1 MLATVGVAEA
11 QDATSLPLR
20 GIGETGPATG
30 SPAGTGLG
38 MGTGLGTSTGT
49 STGTGTGLSPI
60 SVAPPRAPGSDPGY
74 QSSAGRRPV
83 RRPTTRRSRGPA
95 SAQVQLQTRPT
106 LGLPDSLATIQP
118 QLNGVPD
125 PPLLVPVIGPRKPTI
140 KRDEDSYAQLGIR
153 SGGMTYLPA
162 IGESIGYDTNPN
174 RTQSL
179 RRGSFVS
186 QTEAELGLQSDWSRH
201 ELKGQLRGAYDV
213 YTDNPEANRPEG
225 AGQIGLKL
233 DVTRDSFVQIDG
245 RFLIDTQR
253 PDSPDLNAAVRTR
266 PVIAT
271 EGASLGFTQRFNR
284 LIGTIQGTVDR
295 ADYEDARLSSGATL
309 DQGDRNLTQYG
320 LRGRLGYELTPGL
333 IPFVEIVGDTRE
345 YDRRVDD
352 SGFRRSSDGIGG
364 RVGTTFEITR
374 LLTGE
379 IAVGAIRRSY
389 EDPRLADLTSPL
401 LNAALT
407 WAVTPL
413 TTVRATAQATVDETT
428 VLNSNGVRTVRGTLE
443 VSHALR
449 RNVTLTAG
457 LTASDAEYNGVSIS
471 EQGFGA
477 LARVDYKLTRWL
489 GIRASYNYERLHSTF
504 AGSSYTANV
513 FLLGMRFTP

>member
-1 MLATVGVAEA
+1 MLTAVGVAMISTAWAQEA
-11 QDATSLPLR
+11 TPLLLR
-20 GIGETGPATG
+20 GIGDPGPATG
-30 SPAGTGLG
+30 AP
-38 MGTGLGTSTGT
+38 
-49 STGTGTGLSPI
+49 TGTGTNLGTGTGTMSSL
-60 SVAPPRAPGSDPGY
+60 APPRPPGADAGY
-74 QSSAGRRPV
+74 QSSAGRRPA
-83 RRPTTRRSRGPA
+83 RRPTTRRSRSPA

-106 LGLPDSLATIQP
+106 LGLADPVATIQP

-125 PPLLVPVIGPRKPTI
+125 PLLVPVIGPRKPRT
-140 KRDEDSYAQLGIR
+140 RPDEDAYAQLGIR

-225 AGQIGLKL
+225 AGQLGLKL
-233 DVTRDSFVQIDG
+233 DVTRDSFVQLDG

-266 PVIAT
+266 PIIAT

-284 LIGTIQGTVDR
+284 LIGTIQGTLDR
-295 ADYEDARLSSGATL
+295 ADYEDARLSSGVTL
-309 DQGDRNLTQYG
+309 DQSDRNLTQYG

-333 IPFVEIVGDTRE
+333 IPFVEVVADTRD
-345 YDRRVDD
+345 YDRRSDD
-352 SGFRRSSDGIGG
+352 LGFRRSSDGIGG

-389 EDPRLADLTSPL
+389 EDPRLRDLTSPL

-407 WAVTPL
+407 WALTPL
-413 TTVRATAQATVDETT
+413 TTVRATAQASVDETT
-428 VLNSNGVRTVRGTLE
+428 VLNANGVRTARGTLE

-457 LTASDAEYNGVSIS
+457 LTVSDAEYSGVAIT

>member
-1 MLATVGVAEA
+1 MLATVSVATVSIATISKAFA
-11 QDATSLPLR
+11 QDAPPLLLR
-20 GIGETGPATG
+20 GMSDPGPATG
-30 SPAGTGLG
+30 TPTGTGTNL
-38 MGTGLGTSTGT
+38 GTGLGTIPPPGS
-49 STGTGTGLSPI
+49 S
-60 SVAPPRAPGSDPGY
+60 APPRPPGSDPGY
-74 QSSAGRRPV
+74 QSSAGRRPA
-83 RRPTTRRSRGPA
+83 RRVTTRRSRSPA
-95 SAQVQLQTRPT
+95 SVQVQAQTRPT
-106 LGLPDSLATIQP
+106 LGLPDPIATTQP

-125 PPLLVPVIGPRKPTI
+125 PLLVPVVGPRRPRT
-140 KRDEDSYAQLGIR
+140 RPDDDSYAQLGIR

-213 YTDNPEANRPEG
+213 YANNPEANRPEG
-225 AGQIGLKL
+225 AGQLGLKL

-253 PDSPDLNAAVRTR
+253 PDSPDLDAAVRTR
-266 PVIAT
+266 PIIAT

-284 LIGTIQGTVDR
+284 LIGTIQATLDR
-295 ADYEDARLSSGATL
+295 ADYEDARLSSGLTL
-309 DQGDRNLTQYG
+309 DQSDRNLTQYG

-333 IPFVEIVGDTRE
+333 IPFVEVVGDTRD
-345 YDRRVDD
+345 YDRRTDD
-352 SGFRRSSDGIGG
+352 TGFRRSSDGIGG
-364 RVGTTFEITR
+364 RAGTTFEITR

-389 EDPRLADLTSPL
+389 EDPRLRDLTSPL
-401 LNAALT
+401 LDATLT
-407 WAVTPL
+407 WSITPL
-413 TTVRATAQATVDETT
+413 TTIRATAQATVDETT
-428 VLNSNGVRTVRGTLE
+428 VLNANGVRTLKGTLE

-449 RNVTLTAG
+449 RNVILTGG
-457 LTASDAEYNGVSIS
+457 LTVSDAEYSGVPIS

-477 LARVDYKLTRWL
+477 LARIDYKLTRWL
-489 GIRASYNYERLHSTF
+489 GIRASYNFERLHSTF

>member
-1 MLATVGVAEA
+1 MLATVSVAAVPTAWA
-11 QDATSLPLR
+11 QDSTPLALR
-20 GIGETGPATG
+20 GMSDPGPATG
-30 SPAGTGLG
+30 TP
-38 MGTGLGTSTGT
+38 
-49 STGTGTGLSPI
+49 TGTGTNLGTI
-60 SVAPPRAPGSDPGY
+60 SRLGSSAPPRAPGSDVY
-74 QSSAGRRPV
+74 QSSAGLRPV
-83 RRPTTRRSRGPA
+83 RRVTTRRTRSPA

-106 LGLPDSLATIQP
+106 LGLPDTIATVQP

-125 PPLLVPVIGPRKPTI
+125 PLLVPVAGPRKPPI
-140 KRDEDSYAQLGIR
+140 RRDEDPYAQLGIR

-174 RTQSL
+174 RTQTL
-179 RRGSFVS
+179 RRGSFLS

-201 ELKGQLRGAYDV
+201 ELKGQIRGAYDV
-213 YTDNPEANRPEG
+213 YANNPEANRPEG
-225 AGQIGLKL
+225 AGQLGLKL

-266 PVIAT
+266 PIIAT

-284 LIGTIQGTVDR
+284 LIGTIQGTIDR
-295 ADYEDARLSSGATL
+295 ADYEDARLSSGVTL
-309 DQGDRNLTQYG
+309 DQSDRNLTQFG

-333 IPFVEIVGDTRE
+333 IPFVEVVADTRD
-345 YDRRVDD
+345 YDRRIDF

-364 RVGTTFEITR
+364 RAGTTFEITR

-389 EDPRLADLTSPL
+389 EDPRLRDLTSPL

-413 TTVRATAQATVDETT
+413 TTVRATAQASVDETT

-443 VSHALR
+443 VAHALR
-449 RNVTLTAG
+449 RNVTLTGG
-457 LTASDAEYNGVSIS
+457 LTVSDAEYSGVPIT

>member
-1 MLATVGVAEA
+1 MLATVSVGTVTTAWA
-11 QDATSLPLR
+11 QDARAQDARPLPLR
-20 GIGETGPATG
+20 GANDPGPATG
-30 SPAGTGLG
+30 VPAGAGAYP
-38 MGTGLGTSTGT
+38 GTA
-49 STGTGTGLSPI
+49 SPG
-60 SVAPPRAPGSDPGY
+60 SMAPPRPPGSDPGY
-74 QSSAGRRPV
+74 RSSAGSRPV
-83 RRPTTRRSRGPA
+83 RRPTTRRSRSPA

-106 LGLPDSLATIQP
+106 LGLADPLATIQP

-125 PPLLVPVIGPRKPTI
+125 PLLVPVSGPRRPPI
-140 KRDEDSYAQLGIR
+140 RRDEDPYAQLGIR

-174 RTQSL
+174 RTQSQ

-201 ELKGQLRGAYDV
+201 ELKGQIRGAYDV

-253 PDSPDLNAAVRTR
+253 PDSPDLNAAAVRTR
-266 PVIAT
+266 PIIAT

-295 ADYEDARLSSGATL
+295 ADYEDARLSSGVTL

-333 IPFVEIVGDTRE
+333 IPFVEVLGDTRD
-345 YDRRVDD
+345 YDRRTDD
-352 SGFRRSSDGIGG
+352 LGFRRSSQGIGG

-379 IAVGAIRRSY
+379 IAVGAIRRGY
-389 EDPRLADLTSPL
+389 DDPRLGDLTSPI

-413 TTVRATAQATVDETT
+413 TTVRATAQASVDETT
-428 VLNSNGVRTVRGTLE
+428 VLNANGVRTARGTLE

-457 LTASDAEYNGVSIS
+457 LTASDAEYSGVAIS